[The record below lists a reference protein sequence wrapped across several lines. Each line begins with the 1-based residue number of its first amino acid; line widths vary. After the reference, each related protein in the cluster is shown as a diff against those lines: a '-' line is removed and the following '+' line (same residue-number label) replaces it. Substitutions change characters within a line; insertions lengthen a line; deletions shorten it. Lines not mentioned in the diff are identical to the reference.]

1 MVFIPTQTF
10 FNLSKE
16 RQKRIVDA
24 AINEFAAA
32 RFENATVS
40 NIVKEA
46 GIARGSFYQYFED
59 KKDLYLYMFQLIGE
73 RKIEY
78 LSEDLKNPQE
88 LAFFD
93 LFREL
98 YKSGMKFAVENPK
111 YIQISNLL
119 KASKDLMYKEVFQKN
134 IEIARTIYIGM
145 IERDQEAGR
154 MDKHI
159 DPSTL
164 ANIVIN
170 MTMNIAFDDALLSSD
185 GVFDFEAYVEEIDK
199 VIYIFE
205 KGITGN

>member
-1 MVFIPTQTF
+1 VVFIPTQTF